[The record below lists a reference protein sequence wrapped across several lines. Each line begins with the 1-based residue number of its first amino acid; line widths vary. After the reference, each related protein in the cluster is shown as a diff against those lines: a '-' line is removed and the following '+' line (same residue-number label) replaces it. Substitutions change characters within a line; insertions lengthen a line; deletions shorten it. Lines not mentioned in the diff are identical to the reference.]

1 MWTQCCALSV
11 ECLWKHYTLRCLGK
25 KLRCT
30 RTWIYLQFKR
40 WNSSRI
46 SNFIDLNIQGVHIKS
61 KECLKLFR
69 KDVTT
74 KKFLPKALKLFYTE
88 EETENETSR
97 VERNEALYY
106 HWYDAG

>member
-1 MWTQCCALSV
+1 MHGFIYNLKDG
-11 ECLWKHYTLRCLGK
+11 LLLG
-25 KLRCT
+25 L
-30 RTWIYLQFKR
+30 
-40 WNSSRI
+40 
-46 SNFIDLNIQGVHIKS
+46 GVHIKS

-106 HWYDAG
+106 HWYDAGKSKTTQSFKNKKLNKINKIIFFFH